1 MLYWRFLNRP
11 RHPFAR
17 LMLALIGAAL
27 LVGVLV
33 LGFFAVVAFCV
44 IGGIVALIRAI
55 SRPQTAAPS
64 PAQSDPRVI
73 EGEYAVIHDS
83 RAVRH

>member
-11 RHPFAR
+11 RHPLAR
-17 LMLALIGAAL
+17 LMLAVIGAGL
-27 LVGVLV
+27 LIGVLV

-44 IGGIVALIRAI
+44 IGGIVALVRAL
-55 SRPQTAAPS
+55 SRPAAPV
-64 PAQSDPRVI
+64 AARTADPRVI
-73 EGEYAVIHDS
+73 EGEFAVIHDT